1 MTGLEALNKFVNI
14 FAEYCVKTQH
24 QEMNATNMQ
33 TAVEYLARSEECRT
47 IGKSL
52 KALEI
57 IKEKCLTNCNIAL
70 VKDNLHYQNYCK
82 EFEYFL
88 NKYNESPNG
97 FEITKEDL
105 LTEEEFSL
113 LKEVLE

>member
-1 MTGLEALNKFVNI
+1 MKGLEALNNFINI
-14 FAEYCVKTQH
+14 FAEYVVKTQH
-24 QEMNATNMQ
+24 QEMNAINMQ

-57 IKEKCLTNCNIAL
+57 IAKKKVNISNFYHVVFTLKASYSECKL
-70 VKDNLHYQNYCK
+70 NNNTVLFNICDTKK
-82 EFEYFL
+82 EF
-88 NKYNESPNG
+88 
-97 FEITKEDL
+97 
-105 LTEEEFSL
+105 LTEEEFNL